1 MSRFQLTPDQI
12 RALAQGWQQHGAS
25 VRALDFGPALSGGA
39 GSVSIAALAAC
50 AEAAG
55 SSTGL
60 FGDRLVN
67 LGLVVARF
75 AELSALSDEAAA
87 AGIAMGLD
95 R

>member
-1 MSRFQLTPDQI
+1 MSGFQLTPDQI
-12 RALAQGWQQHGAS
+12 RALAQGWQQQGGS
-25 VRALDFGPALSGGA
+25 VRALDFGAGTTGDG
-39 GSVSIAALAAC
+39 GSVSLAAMAAC

-55 SSTGL
+55 SSTSL

-75 AELSALSDEAAA
+75 AELSALSDEAAG